1 MTKNFQPDHT
11 YQTDGIVRTRTFLGC
26 FTPFFSP
33 LGLSNHEWQEVHLP
47 LQIERR
53 TAKHKKC
60 QTRFFAHIFSCN
72 SPRHLR
78 YTTKVSGSGE
88 EKNGKKTIRFF
99 SINGLDRDPKLTIT
113 HSFIPFTFPFFS
125 CVSECHCPT
134 ALLFTPYIW
143 RRIESGGFKRIPEC
157 NDQRTGSVLSP
168 LGHAVPWSVYL

>member
-1 MTKNFQPDHT
+1 MQCSATEKSSDLTILSPSSCCSRSSNAPIVVKNSF
-11 YQTDGIVRTRTFLGC
+11 
-26 FTPFFSP
+26 
-33 LGLSNHEWQEVHLP
+33 VHLTGLLP
-47 LQIERR
+47 GERR